1 MDEAMSLRLPP
12 DLLDRSAPE
21 SSRLLA
27 LSYLAQIDAAQR
39 RLGDSTDTEALH
51 DFRVGLRRL
60 RSCVRAYRRPLRGS
74 VTEKMRQ
81 QLRRLTQATNVG
93 RDTEVQ
99 LDWLRK
105 QTERMDG
112 ENTYGFFWL
121 MGRLEGRKL
130 DALNPAIA
138 EVGSEYLK
146 VAARLRRRV
155 GILRIEVG
163 GNLTGKTPTFAEVSG
178 ELIGLQ
184 VARLRE
190 NLGRVRSAHDMEEAH
205 RARIAVK
212 RLRYL
217 LEPIARSNRRARALI
232 PRLKLAQDLLGE
244 HHDMHVISEMITAA
258 RAALSESNGAVVP
271 RLHPGL
277 ATLERLAEEQ
287 AGAAFDQFHLLMRGD
302 LADRVLT
309 RAEEIGKA
317 LRSPVQRESEVPSLT
332 QGPAVSEDP
341 GGPIPLGFG
350 RR

>member
-1 MDEAMSLRLPP
+1 MTEAMPLRLPP

-27 LSYLAQIDAAQR
+27 LSYLGQIDAAQR
-39 RLGDSTDTEALH
+39 RLSDHEDAEALH

-60 RSCVRAYRRPLRGS
+60 RSCVRAYRRPLKGS
-74 VTEKMRQ
+74 VTQKMRQ
-81 QLRRLTQATNVG
+81 QLRRLTQATNTG

-99 LDWLRK
+99 LNWLRK
-105 QTERMDG
+105 QMERLDG
-112 ENTYGFFWL
+112 EDTQGCFWL

-130 DALNPAIA
+130 DALDRATA

-163 GNLTGKTPTFAEVSG
+163 GSPAGKVPTFAEVSG

-190 NLGRVRSAHDMEEAH
+190 NLGRVRSAHDFEEAH

-217 LEPIARSNRRARALI
+217 LEPVARSNRRARALI
-232 PRLKLAQDLLGE
+232 PRLKLTQDLLGE
-244 HHDMHVISEMITAA
+244 HHDMHVISAVIAAA
-258 RAALSESNGAVVP
+258 RAALSGSNGAVIP

-287 AGAAFDQFHLLMRGD
+287 ARAAFDQFHLLMAGD
-302 LADRVLT
+302 LANRVLI
-309 RAEEIGKA
+309 RADEIAKA
-317 LRSPVQRESEVPSLT
+317 LRRPVQSEVPVLT
-332 QGPAVSEDP
+332 PAPAVSEVP
-341 GGPIPLGFG
+341 GAPSPLGFSRG
-350 RR
+350 